1 MEKKELNEN
10 ELLQLLN
17 ECLYAYAR
25 AKNKQEE
32 KQQVRNIKSIK
43 KALKKGFKK
52 KIKFD
57 KESMLFTFKN

>member
-1 MEKKELNEN
+1 MERKELNQDQ
-10 ELLQLLN
+10 LLDLLN
-17 ECLYAYAR
+17 ECLYAYVR

-43 KALKKGFKK
+43 KVLKKGFKK

-57 KESMLFTFKN
+57 KESMLFIFKN

>member
-17 ECLYAYAR
+17 ECLYAYVR
-25 AKNKQEE
+25 AENKQEE
-32 KQQVRNIKSIK
+32 KQQVRNIKALK

-57 KESMLFTFKN
+57 KESMVFVFKN

>member
-1 MEKKELNEN
+1 MERKELNQDQ
-10 ELLQLLN
+10 LLDLLN
-17 ECLYAYAR
+17 ECLYAYVR
-25 AKNKQEE
+25 AENKQEE

-57 KESMLFTFKN
+57 KESMLFIFKN